1 MGKKIVIIGN
11 GFDLR
16 HYLPTSYNHLI
27 SILCEVELLS
37 DTKGFVSFSDLFDGI
52 FKQKNQWFYNR
63 IKEYYDTDNI
73 NFDKDA
79 IDSIQNRLEK
89 NSWFQYFKTVD
100 ENKIETWID
109 FETEIERILIS
120 ILNYFDSFNN
130 NEFQKKPIYSY
141 NFKTDKRGF
150 FVPYSD
156 YSAYFKS
163 KLQILILKYFNL
175 FTAERDVWKVNT
187 SFFLEIDEEI
197 QYYKEKDFFNFLYS
211 SLEEFI
217 GIFNDYIVYIID
229 PFYNNLY
236 ESKKE
241 NFISKGD
248 DFLFKNVDFIF
259 SFNYTSTYNLF
270 YKNGIITDSSIVSLL
285 HQSRMKAKLDLIH
298 GIAVENWKQNIDNL
312 KMVLGVNDIH
322 DSLKRHKLFQ
332 FTKYFQK
339 LHKQTDYLFLQPH
352 EENIIMNEKVIFYF
366 WGHSLDYSDRQY
378 IREVFHFVNASD
390 SIIKI
395 FYHSISAKGD
405 QLKNLLSII
414 EKDVIESLMK
424 NKILQFI
431 ESTPENLFNELC

>member
-1 MGKKIVIIGN
+1 MNKKIVIIGN

-27 SILCEVELLS
+27 SVLCEIEELS
-37 DTKGFVSFSDLFDGI
+37 DTIGVVSFSDLFDGG
-52 FKQKNQWFYNR
+52 FKQKNQWFYDR
-63 IKEYYDTDNI
+63 IKEYYNTDYI
-73 NFDKDA
+73 TFDKD
-79 IDSIQNRLEK
+79 IINSIQTRLKK

-120 ILNYFDSFNN
+120 ILSYFDSFNN
-130 NEFQKKPIYSY
+130 NEFQKKPSYSY
-141 NFKTDKRGF
+141 KNKGGKGF

-156 YSAYFKS
+156 YSEYFKS
-163 KLQILILKYFNL
+163 KLQILILNYFNL
-175 FTAERDVWKVNT
+175 FTGEKADWKVNNN
-187 SFFLEIDEEI
+187 FILQIDEEI
-197 QYYKEKDFFNFLYS
+197 QYYKEKDFFNFLYG

-217 GIFNDYIVYIID
+217 GIFNDYIIYIIN
-229 PFYNNLY
+229 PFYNNLN
-236 ESKKE
+236 ELKKE

-248 DFLFKNVDFIF
+248 NFLFKNVDFIF
-259 SFNYTSTYNLF
+259 SFNYTLTYNLF
-270 YKNGIITDSSIVSLL
+270 YKNGIITDSSVVTML

-298 GIAVENWKQNIDNL
+298 GIAVENWNENTDYL
-312 KMVLGVNDIH
+312 KIVLGVNDIH

-352 EENIIMNEKVIFYF
+352 EKNVIVNEKVIFYF

-378 IREVFHFVNASD
+378 IREVFHFVNTSD

-414 EKDVIESLMK
+414 EKDMIESLMK